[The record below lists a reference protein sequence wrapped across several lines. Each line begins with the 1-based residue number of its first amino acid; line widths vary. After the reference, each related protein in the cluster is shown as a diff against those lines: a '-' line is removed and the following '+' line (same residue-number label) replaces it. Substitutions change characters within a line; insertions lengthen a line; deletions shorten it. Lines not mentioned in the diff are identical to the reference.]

1 MPDRAYRA
9 APADALRIET
19 LGELTA
25 IFDRR
30 SMQTHLVIAPMPE
43 ILAAMGGEACGAD
56 AIAARLAGE
65 FDLDGEA
72 DVVAI
77 VADRLAELAAM
88 GLQFA
93 FPSRTV
99 YTVAGMAPT

>member
-9 APADALRIET
+9 APADALRVEA

-43 ILAAMGGEACGAD
+43 LLAAMGGEACGAG
-56 AIAARLAGE
+56 AVAERLAGD
-65 FDLDGEA
+65 FDLDAEGDA
-72 DVVAI
+72 VAV

-88 GLQFA
+88 GL
-93 FPSRTV
+93 
-99 YTVAGMAPT
+99 VAEA